1 MVSNYLS
8 NYFYKIKQNPEIKIL
23 SWYCQFWY
31 GMYQIA
37 GGHVL
42 FFVTIKKVTLNQVQ
56 QQTMTSRFSDKYCNK
71 LSLIFRRIILAN
83 CLIYRYLLFILRKKT
98 QIGIKRDL
106 VKEDSKIFQKCT
118 TFVEDESLT
127 RQVDY
132 SRTQWQPFFNTVQD
146 RRN

>member
-1 MVSNYLS
+1 
-8 NYFYKIKQNPEIKIL
+8 
-23 SWYCQFWY
+23 
-31 GMYQIA
+31 
-37 GGHVL
+37 
-42 FFVTIKKVTLNQVQ
+42 
-56 QQTMTSRFSDKYCNK
+56 MTSRFSEKYDNK
-71 LSLIFRRIILAN
+71 LSLMLRGIILAN

-118 TFVEDESLT
+118 TFREDESLT